1 LKVWWPLSR
10 ALLGMLLRLA
20 PVAMLG
26 AMAFALHGS
35 LEPMS
40 RDDLASRQGE
50 LRAAAERRAG
60 GAVRGPRLIEGP
72 SAFRMVY
79 RRGKGCRVVVRVD
92 RSAAVFAS
100 AGDAPV
106 QVRSRGCRR
115 RPGA

>member
-1 LKVWWPLSR
+1 LKVWGPLSR
-10 ALLGMLLRLA
+10 VLIGMLLRLA

-26 AMAFALHGS
+26 AMAFAVHSS

-40 RDDLASRQGE
+40 RDDLAPRRAE

-60 GAVRGPRLIEGP
+60 GEVRGPRLIEGP

-79 RRGKGCRVVVRVD
+79 RRGQRCRVVVRVD

-115 RPGA
+115 GAGA